1 MSIKPGSFARK
12 GKQWIGVDL
21 DGTLAKR
28 AGGAGKPIGEPVP
41 AMVARVEKWLQD
53 GKEVRIFTA
62 RAGDPQEVQRIR
74 AWLSEH
80 NLPRLKITNKKDLGL
95 VELWDDCAVR
105 VEIDK
110 GTPCRTCAGV
120 AIMGKFTTDEPRTA
134 APDFL

>member
-1 MSIKPGSFARK
+1 MSSEQDSFARK

-28 AGGAGKPIGEPVP
+28 GGGAGKPIGEPVP

-80 NLPRLKITNKKDLGL
+80 DLPRLKITNKKDLGL
-95 VELWDDCAVR
+95 VELWDDRAVR

-120 AIMGKFTTDEPRTA
+120 AIMGKFTTDEAQATEL
-134 APDFL
+134 DCL